1 VRSGWAAY
9 ARFHWLSLDVV
20 AGACLN
26 AWALAR
32 YCQADLPPAV
42 MGALALAVWATYTA
56 DHLWD
61 AQKAP
66 RPAAAARHRF
76 HQTHQR
82 PLLVGLVMALLAG
95 ASLTIFLPPAL
106 LRAGVAV
113 ALFVAGYFG
122 LLHLRRPGRKPGR
135 FFPKEVLVAFGY
147 VAGLFAG
154 PLALAGRPWGLDVGL
169 LMGQYACLALANLL
183 LFAIYSA
190 PEDQRDGFE
199 SVAIAL
205 GAERA
210 RRLVLGT
217 GLSFACLG
225 GLALGWFAHLPYLL
239 PLQVCL
245 WPTMAG
251 LLALLAFPRFF
262 AQADRYRY
270 WGDGVLCLPGLVL
283 LY

>member
-1 VRSGWAAY
+1 
-9 ARFHWLSLDVV
+9 L
-20 AGACLN
+20 
-26 AWALAR
+26 ALAR

-42 MGALALAVWATYTA
+42 VAALALAVWATYTA

-76 HQTHQR
+76 HQTQRR
-82 PLLVGLVMALLAG
+82 PLLVLLALALLAG
-95 ASLTIFLPPAL
+95 ASLTFFLPPAL
-106 LRAGVAV
+106 LRAGAGV

-122 LLHLRRPGRKPGR
+122 LLHLRPGRR
-135 FFPKEVLVAFGY
+135 LNRWFPKEVLVALGY

-154 PLALAGRPWGLDVGL
+154 PLALAGRPWGLEVGL
-169 LMGQYACLALANLL
+169 LIGQYACLALANLL

-190 PEDQRDGFE
+190 PEDQRDGFG
-199 SVAIAL
+199 SVALAL
-205 GAERA
+205 GAGRA

-217 GLSFACLG
+217 GLGFAGLG
-225 GLALGWFAHLPYLL
+225 GLALGWFAHQPLML

-262 AQADRYRY
+262 GQADRYRY

-283 LY
+283 LS